1 MILIILILYE
11 FIFDYFYSNE
21 LKKINKIIAS
31 ITIISINEIFYLLT
45 SRVYSLENSKL
56 IFSRTIGYRNGSL
69 KKFDTFLKVFYKI
82 RFSTILAGFLLESNI
97 IGNNKLFNSSD
108 SYLIRLILNIRCC
121 LNFIF
126 FCYEFIYLKNNNDYL
141 TLMIY
146 SGINLSVFLFDFI
159 NHLIIFI
166 NSGIINFFIR
176 KKYAKIQKLLDYF

>member
-1 MILIILILYE
+1 MILIIFILYE
-11 FIFDYFYSNE
+11 FIFDYFYNNE

-31 ITIISINEIFYLLT
+31 ITIININEIFYLLT

-69 KKFDTFLKVFYKI
+69 RKFDTFLKVFYKI

-97 IGNNKLFNSSD
+97 LGNKLFSPSD
-108 SYLIRLILNIRCC
+108 SYLLRLILNIRCS

-126 FCYEFIYLKNNNDYL
+126 FCYQFVYLKNNVDYL
-141 TLMIY
+141 TMMIY
-146 SGINLSVFLFDFI
+146 SGVDLSVFLLDFI

-166 NSGIINFFIR
+166 NFRIINFII
-176 KKYAKIQKLLDYF
+176 KKKCAKTQKLLDYI